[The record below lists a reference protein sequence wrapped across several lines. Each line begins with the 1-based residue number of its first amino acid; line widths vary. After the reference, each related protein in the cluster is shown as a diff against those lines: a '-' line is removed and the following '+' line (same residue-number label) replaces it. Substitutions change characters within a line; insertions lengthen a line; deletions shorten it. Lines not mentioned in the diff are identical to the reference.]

1 MEKNYTENLMK
12 IESDTLSLRFLY
24 HTLPGRIILKLLV
37 RPGISK
43 LVGKYMDTGLSKIHI
58 RRFIKNA
65 GIDLSEYEDEKYTCF
80 NDCFT
85 RKIRLEN
92 RPICD
97 YEEQLISPCDAR
109 LSAYKISEDAEFVIK
124 NSRYRVKDLID
135 GSNEAPDYRGGTC
148 LIFRLCV
155 DNYHRYCYVDDGII
169 LENRSLPGKLHTV
182 RPIAMGKFPIF
193 IQNAREYTVMKT
205 KHFGVVSQIEVG
217 AMMIGKIKNYKR
229 SGKVNRGEEKG
240 MFLYG
245 GSTIVLLIE
254 KGHIN
259 IPEEC
264 FNAKAQDCEV
274 PVKYGQGL

>member
-264 FNAKAQDCEV
+264 FNATAQDCEV